1 MLAGGGDMARATTAQ
16 AGSAPC
22 DVART
27 RREIVLRRVFKAPR
41 HLVFDALTK
50 PALLQCWLGPR
61 GWSLVVCDIDLK
73 VGGAYR
79 FVARHLNGDM
89 IGWGGIYREIASP
102 RRLVRTECR
111 DGDSLGEIL
120 VADVLTEQ
128 AGMTT
133 LVSTIRRESPTADA
147 VHSPRV
153 RYASTDSYDRLA
165 EFSVAIL
172 GRGELNHDD

>member
-1 MLAGGGDMARATTAQ
+1 MARATA
-16 AGSAPC
+16 ARGGSAPC
-22 DVART
+22 DVARM

-61 GWSLVVCDIDLK
+61 GWSLVVCDIDLR

-79 FVARHLNGDM
+79 FVARHANGDM

-102 RRLVRTECR
+102 RRLVRTERR
-111 DGDSLGEIL
+111 DGDPLGEIL

-133 LVSTIRRESPTADA
+133 LVSTIRRESPQHDA
-147 VHSPRV
+147 VHAPRM
-153 RYASTDSYDRLA
+153 RYANIDSFDRLA

-172 GRGELNHDD
+172 GRGETSYDD